1 LFGPRADIQAMTE
14 RLQLFM
20 EQEGLPFTTGRDMI
34 FNSRLAQELA
44 KWGEGT
50 ARSEG
55 AHSERLNQ
63 ALYQAYFVD
72 GLNIGEVDVLLQVV
86 EQVGLDVEEAREVLQ
101 KRLMKTAVDADW
113 RHALSIGVRSVP
125 TFAVGL
131 TGIAGAQP
139 YEQLAQLLEQSG
151 AVKRS

>member
-1 LFGPRADIQAMTE
+1 MSFHGRLILFIAILVAGGVFFFSCSKPKEGKVEVT
-14 RLQLFM
+14 
-20 EQEGLPFTTGRDMI
+20 EQEFILRQDNENAYVMD
-34 FNSRLAQELA
+34 
-44 KWGEGT
+44 
-50 ARSEG
+50 ARG
-55 AHSERLNQ
+55 K
-63 ALYQAYFVD
+63 VK
-72 GLNIGEVDVLLQVV
+72 NIGEVDVLLQVV

-101 KRLMKTAVDADW
+101 KRLMKTAVDEDW